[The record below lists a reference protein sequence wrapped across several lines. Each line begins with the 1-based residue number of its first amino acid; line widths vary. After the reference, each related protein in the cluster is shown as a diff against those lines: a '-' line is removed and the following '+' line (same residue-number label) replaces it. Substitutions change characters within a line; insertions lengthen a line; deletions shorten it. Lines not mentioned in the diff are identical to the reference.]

1 MRLSVSILCLCL
13 LAATPRPAAAAAAG
27 APPAAAVA
35 AASAQLEAD
44 DPAAG
49 AAVAALRRAHPDDPS
64 VGVLQVRW
72 LLRQG
77 EREDA
82 LDLADELADD
92 FPEHAQAQLWLG
104 NAYGQ
109 RIGEVGML
117 TQARYAPKLRTAFER
132 ALALDPSLHGAR
144 GALVQYH
151 LQAPSI
157 VGGDPAVAKAQ
168 QRELARRDPPRGHW
182 ARALIAATEGDVE
195 TATEAYL
202 AAWKARPEEKQY
214 RFAAGIALHE
224 AQRWDEAHALFA
236 AWAAEDPGHGPA
248 QYQLGRTAALSGRFP
263 EDGIDAL
270 KRFLAM
276 PSVEG
281 QPQPQHAWWRLGQI
295 HARAGDALA
304 ARAAFE
310 KALALDPELEEA
322 AAELAKL

>member
-1 MRLSVSILCLCL
+1 MRPFAPILCLSL
-13 LAATPRPAAAAAAG
+13 LFAA
-27 APPAAAVA
+27 APPAIAAAEPPAASVA
-35 AASAQLEAD
+35 AASALLEAR

-64 VGVLQVRW
+64 VGVLRVRG
-72 LLRQG
+72 LLQQG

-82 LDLADELADD
+82 LDLAEDLADQA
-92 FPEHAQAQLWLG
+92 PQLAQVQLWLG

-132 ALALDPSLHGAR
+132 ALALDPTLHGAR
-144 GALVQYH
+144 VALVQYH
-151 LQAPSI
+151 LQAPAI
-157 VGGDPAVAKAQ
+157 IGGDPAVAKAQ

-182 ARALIAATEGDVE
+182 ARALIAASEGDVD

-202 AAWKARPEEKQY
+202 AAWKARPEEKTY
-214 RFAAGIALHE
+214 RFAAGLALHE

-236 AWAAEDPGHGPA
+236 AWVAEDPANGPA
-248 QYQLGRTAALSGRFP
+248 QYQLGRTAALSGRFA
-263 EDGIDAL
+263 EDGIEAL

>member
-109 RIGEVGML
+109 RIGEVGMQ

-144 GALVQYH
+144 VALVQYH
-151 LQAPSI
+151 LQAPSL
-157 VGGDPAVAKAQ
+157 VGGDPGGA
-168 QRELARRDPPRGHW
+168 
-182 ARALIAATEGDVE
+182 
-195 TATEAYL
+195 
-202 AAWKARPEEKQY
+202 
-214 RFAAGIALHE
+214 
-224 AQRWDEAHALFA
+224 
-236 AWAAEDPGHGPA
+236 
-248 QYQLGRTAALSGRFP
+248 
-263 EDGIDAL
+263 
-270 KRFLAM
+270 
-276 PSVEG
+276 
-281 QPQPQHAWWRLGQI
+281 
-295 HARAGDALA
+295 
-304 ARAAFE
+304 
-310 KALALDPELEEA
+310 
-322 AAELAKL
+322 

>member
-1 MRLSVSILCLCL
+1 MRPVAPILSLSLFLAILHPARVD
-13 LAATPRPAAAAAAG
+13 AAEA
-27 APPAAAVA
+27 PAAAVA
-35 AASAQLEAD
+35 AASAQLEAR
-44 DPAAG
+44 DPGVG
-49 AAVAALRRAHPDDPS
+49 AAVAALRAAHPDDPS

-72 LLRQG
+72 LLQQG

-82 LDLADELADD
+82 LDLAEDLADQA
-92 FPEHAQAQLWLG
+92 PQLAQVQLWLG

-117 TQARYAPKLRTAFER
+117 TQMRYAPKLRTAFER
-132 ALALDPSLHGAR
+132 ALALDPTLHGAR
-144 GALVQYH
+144 VALVQYH
-151 LQAPSI
+151 LQAPAI
-157 VGGDPAVAKAQ
+157 IGGDPAVAKAQ

-182 ARALIAATEGDVE
+182 ARALIAASEGDVD

-202 AAWKARPEEKQY
+202 AAWKARPEEKTY
-214 RFAAGIALHE
+214 RLAAGLALHE

-236 AWAAEDPGHGPA
+236 AWVAEDPANGPA
-248 QYQLGRTAALSGRFP
+248 QYQLGRTAALSGRFA
-263 EDGIDAL
+263 EDGIEAL

-295 HARAGDALA
+295 HARAGDAPA

>member
-1 MRLSVSILCLCL
+1 MRPVAPILSLSLFLAILHPARVD
-13 LAATPRPAAAAAAG
+13 AAEA
-27 APPAAAVA
+27 PAAAVA
-35 AASAQLEAD
+35 AASAQLEAR
-44 DPAAG
+44 DPAVG
-49 AAVAALRRAHPDDPS
+49 AAVAALRAAHPDDPS

-72 LLRQG
+72 LLQQG

-82 LDLADELADD
+82 LDLAEDLADQA
-92 FPEHAQAQLWLG
+92 PQLAQVQLWLG

-117 TQARYAPKLRTAFER
+117 TQMRYAPKLRTAFER
-132 ALALDPSLHGAR
+132 ALALDPTLHGAR
-144 GALVQYH
+144 VALVQYH
-151 LQAPSI
+151 LQAPAI
-157 VGGDPAVAKAQ
+157 IGGDPAVAKAQ

-182 ARALIAATEGDVE
+182 ARALIAASEGDVD

-202 AAWKARPEEKQY
+202 AAWKARPEEKTY
-214 RFAAGIALHE
+214 RFAAGLALHE

-236 AWAAEDPGHGPA
+236 TWVAEDSAYGPA